1 MTDAGRPGTTGST
14 TRESRPTTV
23 LQGGRAKAYRPI
35 PPADR
40 TRAFEAAL
48 AAYER
53 GDYFEA
59 HELLEPAWM
68 GTADIAERE
77 LYQGLIKL
85 AAGYVHAVR
94 GNPAGL
100 AKNLAGAR
108 ERLAAARDANAAT
121 GDVDLD
127 GLLAAIDDRLA
138 RLAVDP
144 TDRTIDPPSPRRTT
158 R

>member
-1 MTDAGRPGTTGST
+1 MTDAGRPGTTGPM
-14 TRESRPTTV
+14 TRESRPATV

-100 AKNLAGAR
+100 AKNLSGAR
-108 ERLAAARDANAAT
+108 ERLAAARDAKPAT